1 VILLNYFIKIIY
13 GSHLK
18 IPPFP
23 PYPAIIL
30 RYSPNYLEGEFS
42 EVRPGTFCTSKI
54 RLGLPLLYATHEVV

>member
-30 RYSPNYLEGEFS
+30 RYSPDYLEGEFS
-42 EVRPGTFCTSKI
+42 EVRIP
-54 RLGLPLLYATHEVV
+54 